1 MKIGLALGSGAARG
15 LAHIGIL
22 KAFEDRKIK
31 PYAITGSSMGALI
44 GGIYASGYPIE
55 KIAEFYMSLDLSVF
69 KRFVDF
75 KISSSGLIGGE
86 KIEELIA
93 SITGKRDIEDLDIK
107 FKCVATDLLTGLEIV
122 FDKGDLVKA
131 IRASISFP
139 AIFVPVY
146 YDKMFLVDGGIKN
159 PVPVDILPDE
169 CDIKF
174 AIHVGPSV
182 IKDPLVKKYYAENSI
197 KVEKN
202 SNSLSEK
209 FYTFIN
215 SYLKNIILDDSIKY
229 PNMLETIVQTIAI
242 LQENAYINKLK
253 EANGNIVE
261 ITPELSNYKL
271 TDFTKA
277 KEIIEIGYIEGL
289 KIIKEYLK

>member
-1 MKIGLALGSGAARG
+1 MKIGIALGSGAARG
-15 LAHIGIL
+15 LAHIGLL

-55 KIAEFYMSLDLSVF
+55 KIAEFYLTLDFSIF
-69 KRFVDF
+69 KKFVDF
-75 KISSSGLIGGE
+75 KISSAGLLGGE
-86 KIEELIA
+86 RIEEFIA
-93 SITGKRDIEDLDIK
+93 SIIGNKSFEDLEIK
-107 FKCVATDLLTGLEIV
+107 FKCVATDLLTGLEII

-139 AIFVPVY
+139 AVFVPVY

-174 AIHVGPSV
+174 AVHVGPSV

-197 KVEKN
+197 KIEKDQN
-202 SNSLSEK
+202 SITEK
-209 FYTFIN
+209 FYSFIS
-215 SYLKNIILDDSIKY
+215 SYLKNVIIDDSVKY
-229 PNMLETIVQTIAI
+229 PNMLETIIQTISI
-242 LQENAYINKLK
+242 LQENAYISKIK
-253 EANGNIVE
+253 EVKGSIVE
-261 ITPELSNYKL
+261 IKPELSNYKL

-277 KEIIEIGYIEGL
+277 KEIINIGYAEGI
-289 KIIKEYLK
+289 KIIKEYLS

>member
-1 MKIGLALGSGAARG
+1 MKIGIALGSGAARG
-15 LAHIGIL
+15 LAHIGLL

-55 KIAEFYMSLDLSVF
+55 KIAEFYLTLDFSIF
-69 KRFVDF
+69 KKFVDF
-75 KISSSGLIGGE
+75 KISSAGLLGGE
-86 KIEELIA
+86 RIEEFIA
-93 SITGKRDIEDLDIK
+93 SIIGNKSFEDLEIK
-107 FKCVATDLLTGLEIV
+107 FKCVATDLLTGLEII

-139 AIFVPVY
+139 AVFVPVY

-174 AIHVGPSV
+174 AVHVGPSV

-197 KVEKN
+197 KIEKDQN
-202 SNSLSEK
+202 SITEK
-209 FYTFIN
+209 FYSFIS
-215 SYLKNIILDDSIKY
+215 SYLKNVIIDDSVKY
-229 PNMLETIVQTIAI
+229 PNMLETIIQTISI
-242 LQENAYINKLK
+242 LQENAYISK
-253 EANGNIVE
+253 
-261 ITPELSNYKL
+261 
-271 TDFTKA
+271 
-277 KEIIEIGYIEGL
+277 
-289 KIIKEYLK
+289 IKEVWE